1 MRSGQA
7 IQEAA
12 EAEILEFRPAAK
24 EQRPLLLDRTQAA
37 AFVGISP
44 SLLSE
49 LSPDADPTVP
59 YIRLTPGGQK
69 WWTEE
74 GLRAA
79 IDRLYLD
86 QVARHLLP
94 VRLLSAA

>member
-7 IQEAA
+7 IQEEAQA
-12 EAEILEFRPAAK
+12 EVLEFPAAAK

-94 VRLLSAA
+94 VRLLRAA